1 MNLTPTQQR
10 IMAAARELFFAR
22 GYASV
27 HMDDIAHELG
37 MSKKT
42 LYLHFRSKDTL
53 LCGICRQLNEECTH
67 MRQTTF
73 KDLSLPLL
81 ARHSRY
87 LEYVTQKLSRLHPSF
102 FAEVKRHAPAVYQ
115 EMMDLRRKSVVETVS
130 TMITEGQQQGL
141 IRPEVN
147 PAFAVE
153 AYQTVVMHCLQP
165 ECLEACGVALP
176 QACRAVSNLF
186 FQGLLTDEGRR
197 AGQPAE
203 LESIQA
209 A

>member
-1 MNLTPTQQR
+1 MNGTPAQER
-10 IMAAARELFFAR
+10 IQAAARELFFSR

-42 LYLHFRSKDTL
+42 LYLHIDSKDGL
-53 LCGICRQLNEECTH
+53 LCRICRQLNDECTH
-67 MRQTTF
+67 MRQTIF
-73 KDLSLPLL
+73 KDTTLPLL

-87 LEYVTQKLSRLHPSF
+87 LEYVSQKLNRLHPSF
-102 FAEVKRHAPAVYQ
+102 FIEIKRHAPAVYQ
-115 EMMDLRRKSVVETVS
+115 EMMDLRRKSVIETVT
-130 TMITEGQQQGL
+130 TMITEGQQEGL
-141 IRPEVN
+141 IRAEIN

-165 ECLEACGVALP
+165 EILQTCGVALP
-176 QACRAVSNLF
+176 QACRAVSDLF
-186 FQGLLTDEGRR
+186 FQGLLTDVGR
-197 AGQPAE
+197 QTCQTQE